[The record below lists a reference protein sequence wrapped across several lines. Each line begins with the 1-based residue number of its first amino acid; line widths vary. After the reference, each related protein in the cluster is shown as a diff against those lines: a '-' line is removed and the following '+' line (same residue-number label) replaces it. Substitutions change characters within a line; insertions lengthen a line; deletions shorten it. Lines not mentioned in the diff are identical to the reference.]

1 MAVQCSV
8 TLAVALW
15 QAHYMKVSVN
25 VNVNVSMKVDVQ
37 ENAFRETMEACT
49 YT

>member
-1 MAVQCSV
+1 
-8 TLAVALW
+8 
-15 QAHYMKVSVN
+15 MKVSVN

>member
-25 VNVNVSMKVDVQ
+25 VNVSMKVDVQ
-37 ENAFRETMEACT
+37 ENALRETMEACT

>member
-1 MAVQCSV
+1 
-8 TLAVALW
+8 
-15 QAHYMKVSVN
+15 MKVS